1 MKTKKEIKE
10 YLEANQEQ
18 WELGGMDL
26 EENIRIKNVI
36 EVNRKICRFSKLG
49 AEIELLEWV
58 LEESK

>member
-10 YLEANQEQ
+10 YLKDNQSV
-18 WELGGMDL
+18 WKLGGMDL
-26 EENIRIKNVI
+26 EENIRI
-36 EVNRKICRFSKLG
+36 G

>member
-10 YLEANQEQ
+10 YLQANQEQ
-18 WELGGMDL
+18 CELGGMDL
-26 EENIRIKNVI
+26 EENIRI
-36 EVNRKICRFSKLG
+36 G